1 MKGLYMN
8 DTTPAMILLRDIL
21 ERFPQADLESEF
33 YNEEIDGCDAV
44 NYLSEIIPE
53 IRTLLDAD
61 PIPTPDNSTLEV
73 LRAAWSFIEDV
84 TDDDPERTNKFFALR
99 AQVRTVFWNLDE
111 LKPTTPTEYQTS
123 WNFDVDGKHEFFDIF
138 DWRADVAATGT
149 VRGYQAW
156 VEYQLTTLL
165 HNTNLDNV
173 DTIEIAGCTDADGIV
188 DVINETDAEFFSVY
202 THCQGE
208 GVECIC
214 DFNSKAQAVEFAKAL
229 AGRGGI
235 PVIGNLCSIE

>member
-1 MKGLYMN
+1 MN
-8 DTTPAMILLRDIL
+8 DNSAILLLRDIL
-21 ERFPQADLESEF
+21 EQFPQADPASQF
-33 YNEEIDGCDAV
+33 YDEEINGCDAV
-44 NYLSEIIPE
+44 NFISELVPE
-53 IRTLLDAD
+53 IRALLDAD
-61 PIPTPDNSTLEV
+61 HPSARDSRAIEV

-84 TDDDPERTNKFFALR
+84 AEDDPERTNKFFALR
-99 AQVRTVFWNLDE
+99 SQVRTVFWNLDE
-111 LKPTTPTEYQTS
+111 LEPAAPAEYRSS
-123 WNFDVDGKHEFFDIF
+123 WNFDVDGKHEFFDIL
-138 DWRADVAATGT
+138 DWQADIAATTT

-165 HNTNLDNV
+165 HHTDLDNV
-173 DTIEIAGCTDADGIV
+173 DGLEIAGCTDADGIV

-202 THCQGE
+202 THRQGD

-235 PVIGNLCSIE
+235 PVIGNLCAIE

>member
-1 MKGLYMN
+1 MTDDN
-8 DTTPAMILLRDIL
+8 SAVNLLRDIL
-21 ERFPQADLESEF
+21 EKFPQADPESQF
-33 YNEEIDGCDAV
+33 YNDEINGCDAV
-44 NYLSEIIPE
+44 NFISELVPE
-53 IRTLLDAD
+53 IRALLDAD
-61 PIPTPDNSTLEV
+61 LPSARDNRVIDV

-99 AQVRTVFWNLDE
+99 AQVRSVFRNRE
-111 LKPTTPTEYQTS
+111 VPEPVTSIEYKTS
-123 WNFDVDGKHEFFDIF
+123 WNFDVDGKHEFFDVL

-165 HNTNLDNV
+165 HNTNLENV
-173 DTIEIAGCTDADGIV
+173 DMIEVAGCTDADGIV

-202 THCQGE
+202 THRQGD

-214 DFNSKAQAVEFAKAL
+214 DFNSKAQAVEFAKAF

-235 PVIGNLCSIE
+235 SVMGNLCSIE